1 MIIIALGANLDSHHG
16 APPETIEAAIQAVQS
31 VGIGLVA
38 SSNIYK
44 TAPVPYDPDQP
55 WYHNAVI
62 VVQTE
67 LPAHELLQVLLSVE
81 EDFGRVRTVKNA
93 PRVLDLDLIAYQD
106 QIIKDNDTLIVPH
119 PQMQERLFVLK
130 PLSDISKQWK
140 HPVLDQT
147 VEHMINNLPE
157 GQEIELW
164 QPS

>member
-16 APPETIEAAIQAVQS
+16 APPETIEAAIQAIQS
-31 VGIGLVA
+31 AGIKLIT

-44 TAPVPYDPDQP
+44 TAPVPFDPDQP

-62 VVQTE
+62 EVETE
-67 LPAHELLQVLLSVE
+67 RSAHELLQALLNIE

-119 PQMQERLFVLK
+119 PRMHERLFVLK

-147 VEHMINNLPE
+147 VEQMIGNLPE

-164 QPS
+164 QP